1 MKSDKKLELAN
12 AIGSKN
18 VSDFMPSM
26 KALRSFRFAITAL
39 CMGAMGFSAHAERLP
54 APVVTASALPAP
66 RLVEQPSPDY
76 VAAATRWKS
85 SLSAFADSD
94 KTLAPGTD
102 GVLFVGSSTIRFW
115 THLAQD
121 FRQLPVVIN
130 RGFGGS
136 TMADCSLFTGELVTR
151 YRPRHVLVYAGD
163 NDLAEGR
170 TPLQV
175 MESFAHFA
183 TTVRAALPDTR
194 ISYISIKPSPSREPL
209 LPKIRETN
217 NIIAAYIRTLGNS
230 EYIDIFTPMLGAD
243 GRPRQELFLAD
254 RLHMNETGYRLWQTV
269 ISSHV
274 MEGRALAGVSTT
286 VPILAA
292 TETVSAPALMPAAA
306 PAAPPLPVRKP

>member
-12 AIGSKN
+12 AIRSKN

-26 KALRSFRFAITAL
+26 KALRSFRFAIVAL
-39 CMGAMGFSAHAERLP
+39 CMGATGFAARAERLP
-54 APVVTASALPAP
+54 APFVATTELPAP
-66 RLVEQPSPDY
+66 RLVEPSPDY
-76 VAAATRWKS
+76 VAAVTRWKS

-94 KTLAPGTD
+94 KNLAPGTD

-151 YRPRHVLVYAGD
+151 YKPRHVLVYAGD

-194 ISYISIKPSPSREPL
+194 ISYISIKPSPSRESL

-217 NIIAAYIRTLGNS
+217 SIIAAYIRTLGNS
-230 EYIDIFTPMLGAD
+230 EYIDIFTPMLGTD

-274 MEGRALAGVSTT
+274 MEGRALAGVSST
-286 VPILAA
+286 VPVLAA
-292 TETVSAPALMPAAA
+292 TETASTLP
-306 PAAPPLPVRKP
+306 PVRKP

>member
-1 MKSDKKLELAN
+1 MKSDKKPELAN
-12 AIGSKN
+12 AIRSKN
-18 VSDFMPSM
+18 VSDFMPFM

-39 CMGAMGFSAHAERLP
+39 CMGAVGFSVHAERLP
-54 APVVTASALPAP
+54 APVVTTTALPAP
-66 RLVEQPSPDY
+66 RLVKPSPDY
-76 VAAATRWKS
+76 VAAVTRWKS
-85 SLSAFADSD
+85 SLSAFADAD
-94 KTLAPGTD
+94 KNLAPGTD

-151 YRPRHVLVYAGD
+151 YKPRHVLVYAGD

-194 ISYISIKPSPSREPL
+194 ISYISVKPSPSRESL

-254 RLHMNETGYRLWQTV
+254 KLHMNETGYRLWQTV

-274 MEGRALAGVSTT
+274 LEGRALAGVSST
-286 VPILAA
+286 VPVLAA
-292 TETVSAPALMPAAA
+292 TETAST
-306 PAAPPLPVRKP
+306 PPPPVRKP